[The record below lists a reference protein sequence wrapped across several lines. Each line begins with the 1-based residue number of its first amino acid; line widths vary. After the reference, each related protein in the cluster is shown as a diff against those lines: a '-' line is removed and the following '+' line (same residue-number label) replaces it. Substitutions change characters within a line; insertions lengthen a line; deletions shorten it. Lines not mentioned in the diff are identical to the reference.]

1 MPYIKKL
8 LAPFVALVRLI
19 KAYDGTPTRLADI
32 LGCCYNTASSRLKNP
47 GDLTL
52 NELKKISQRL
62 HIPIEE
68 MRQAIVW

>member
-1 MPYIKKL
+1 MPYIKKK
-8 LAPFVALVRLI
+8 APFSELGRLI
-19 KAYDGTPTRLADI
+19 KGYDGTATVLADK
-32 LGCCYNTASSRLKNP
+32 LDCCYNTAASRLRDP

-52 NELKKISQRL
+52 NDLKKISQRL